1 MEYLQ
6 RVKIVLIYGT
16 FQRRPHVHRADTVDV
31 YTRLE
36 PEVGY
41 RVIKHVSVVKFR
53 KIVSRNANKID
64 VIRLLIEYGA
74 FESHLWAARR
84 WMMSKIEAIEEH

>member
-16 FQRRPHVHRADTVDV
+16 FQQRPHVHRAYTVDV

-53 KIVSRNANKID
+53 KIVPRNANKID
-64 VIRLLIEYGA
+64 VIIRLLIEYSDRIQHSKVI
-74 FESHLWAARR
+74 FERAARR
-84 WMMSKIEAIEEH
+84 